1 MPLHFFT
8 RTLRPGW
15 LWLRLTLVARDFRQ
29 AATSST
35 APFLHI
41 SRTMAHPALVT
52 DGRPRVAFFYLF
64 FSGFLLLF
72 FFFVVVFFFFV
83 SEARA
88 EEASRFL
95 CLAGRTC
102 TFSVVTAVGSVS
114 VSIFLAAAAALASSV
129 RASSALRGEPPES
142 RIASS
147 WI

>member
-52 DGRPRVAFFYLF
+52 DGRPRVGFFYLF

-72 FFFVVVFFFFV
+72 FFSVVFFFV

-129 RASSALRGEPPES
+129 LASSALRGEPPES

>member
-72 FFFVVVFFFFV
+72 FFFAVFFFFV

-129 RASSALRGEPPES
+129 LASSALRGEPPES

>member
-41 SRTMAHPALVT
+41 NRTMAHPALVT
-52 DGRPRVAFFYLF
+52 DGRPRVGFFYLF

-72 FFFVVVFFFFV
+72 FFFVVFFFV

>member
-72 FFFVVVFFFFV
+72 FFFVVFFFV

-114 VSIFLAAAAALASSV
+114 VSIFLAAAAALTSSV

>member
-15 LWLRLTLVARDFRQ
+15 LWLRLTLVARDFRR

-41 SRTMAHPALVT
+41 NRTMAHPALVT

-72 FFFVVVFFFFV
+72 FFSVVFFFFV

-88 EEASRFL
+88 KEASRFL

-102 TFSVVTAVGSVS
+102 TFSVVTAVGSGS

>member
-35 APFLHI
+35 APSLHI
-41 SRTMAHPALVT
+41 NRTMAHPALVT
-52 DGRPRVAFFYLF
+52 NGRPRVGFFYLF

-72 FFFVVVFFFFV
+72 FFFVVFFFV

-88 EEASRFL
+88 KEASRFL